1 MELDF
6 YFPDIKFAVEVNGRC
21 HYDPIYGEDSLAGQ
35 KVRDSKKRQRCKEL
49 GIILRVVKPG
59 DCKRETYMPRY
70 KRVIWEI
77 KQKCLIIKM

>member
-1 MELDF
+1 
-6 YFPDIKFAVEVNGRC
+6 
-21 HYDPIYGEDSLAGQ
+21 LAAQ
-35 KVRDSKKRQRCKEL
+35 KVRDRKKRRACKER

-77 KQKCLIIKM
+77 EKRRFPKSKPIA